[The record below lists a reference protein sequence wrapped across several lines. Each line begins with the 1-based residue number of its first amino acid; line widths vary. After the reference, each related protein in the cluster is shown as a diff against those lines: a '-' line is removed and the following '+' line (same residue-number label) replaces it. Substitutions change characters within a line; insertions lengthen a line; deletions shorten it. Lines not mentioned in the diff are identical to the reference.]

1 MLLLLLIL
9 LPFCLGLT
17 ACLMKGSQA
26 APRLMALGAA
36 VALVAISIYTVGIAK
51 PITFSAQWLPQ
62 LGASFSLLGDG
73 LSTMLTALTGIVLL
87 AVMVMQQNKYVESPH
102 IFYGLLLMSVAGI
115 NGVFLAADGLLFYFF
130 WELALIP
137 VYFLCSRWGGE
148 RRIPVTFKFFIYTFV
163 GSLMMLAGLVYIYLQ
178 TSGAAL
184 SVGSSG
190 FTTYPLLSAMQG
202 GGEGH
207 SYAWPNMLAAAR
219 MLPAGT
225 QLWVFALIFIAFAIK
240 MPIFPLHTWQPDTYE
255 SSPTP
260 VTIILSALMVKMG
273 IYGVVRWVL
282 PFFPDAVAQYGNI
295 IIALAVIGIV
305 YASCIAMM
313 QTDLKRLV
321 AYSSIAHMG
330 LMIAAAFSM
339 QSPDAAHAEL
349 NSSYNGLL
357 VQMFNH
363 GINITGMW
371 LLVQMVEER
380 YGTRDMTKL
389 GGMAQGAP
397 WMSVALLIIAF
408 ANIALPLTNGFIGE
422 FMLFNGIFQ
431 SASQYHIVF
440 MAAAG
445 LGVILGAIYTLTMV
459 QRVAYGSTAE
469 GIITQDL
476 SVNEWFALAI
486 VISLIIFLG
495 VYPQPLLNLVSI

>member
-1 MLLLLLIL
+1 MTLLLLIL
-9 LPFCLGLT
+9 IPLVAGILCFLIKPAAKHVSLAAAAGLMGLGI
-17 ACLMKGSQA
+17 
-26 APRLMALGAA
+26 GAA
-36 VALVAISIYTVGIAK
+36 AGAHDASLS
-51 PITFSAQWLPQ
+51 FSTPWLPQ
-62 LGASFSLLGDG
+62 MGASFSLLGDG
-73 LSTMLTALTGIVLL
+73 LSTMLTMLSGIVLL
-87 AVMVMQQNKYVESPH
+87 AIMLMQMNKEVESQH
-102 IFYGLLLMSVAGI
+102 SVFGLMMLSIAGI
-115 NGVFLAADGLLFYFF
+115 NGVFLASDGLLFYFF

-163 GSLMMLAGLVYIYLQ
+163 GSLMMLAGLIYLYLQ
-178 TSGAAL
+178 TP
-184 SVGSSG
+184 
-190 FTTYPLLSAMQG
+190 T
-202 GGEGH
+202 H
-207 SYAWPNMLAAAR
+207 SYAWSELANVAKL
-219 MLPAGT
+219 LPAGT

-273 IYGVVRWVL
+273 IYGVIRWVL
-282 PFFPDAVAQYGNI
+282 PFFPEAVAQYSNI
-295 IIALAVIGIV
+295 IITLAVIGIV

-313 QTDLKRLV
+313 QSDLKRLV

-330 LMIAAAFSM
+330 LMIAAAFSL
-339 QSPDAAHAEL
+339 QSADTMHAGL

-389 GGMAQGAP
+389 GGMASGAP
-397 WMSVALLIIAF
+397 WMSIALVIVAF

-431 SASQYHIVF
+431 GASQYHVVF
-440 MAAAG
+440 MVVAG
-445 LGVILGAIYTLTMV
+445 LGVILGAVYTLTMV
-459 QRVAYGSTAE
+459 QRVAYGTPAE
-469 GIITQDL
+469 GIITQDV
-476 SVNEWFALAI
+476 SVNEGFALAI
-486 VISLIIFLG
+486 IIALILFLG
-495 VYPQPLLNLVSI
+495 IYPQPLLTLVSI